1 MVVYILGA
9 LGAVILAVCVWIM
22 VREIRITSKRLKAII
37 HEPSISDDDRAVSS
51 FTDLLE
57 QAHSNMT
64 IYDDGGDNGGSIY
77 MKEEV
82 VEAVRKKLH
91 DMPEFTIRCYFN
103 LNNDTLFRQAFN
115 DADRVEIQTGTGERP
130 DDTHY
135 KIIDDGRMAYLS
147 RHGLGSSERKFQI
160 IDCTRVDESDFKDM
174 TNSLLGEYK
183 QDIERKFSSQLAS

>member
-9 LGAVILAVCVWIM
+9 IGTVLLAVCVWIM

-37 HEPSISDDDRAVSS
+37 HEPSINDDDRAVSS

-57 QAHSNMT
+57 QAHSKMM
-64 IYDDGGDNGGSIY
+64 IYDDGDDNDGSIY
-77 MKEEV
+77 MKREV
-82 VEAVRKKLH
+82 VEAVEKKLA
-91 DMPEFTIRCYFN
+91 DKPNFKIRCYFN
-103 LNNDTLFRQAFN
+103 LDNNTLFRKAFN
-115 DADRVEIQTGTGERP
+115 DADQVEIQVGTGERP

-160 IDCTRVDESDFKDM
+160 IDCTRVDESELEDM
-174 TNSLLGEYK
+174 TDSLLGEYK
-183 QDIERKFSSQLAS
+183 RDIERKFSSSPAS